1 VKPIVKWAGG
11 KSRLLGELLTR
22 VPGQVRTYA
31 EPFAGGAAL
40 FFALCEDAEA
50 GQRSFGRAVLAD
62 ENAELIACYRA
73 VKDDVDGVI
82 RELRQYRYD
91 RELFYATREQSTK
104 GMRDTARAA
113 RLLFLNR
120 TCFNGL
126 WRVNASGRFNVPF
139 GRYKNPRILD
149 EDGLRAASAALARA
163 ELVHGDFALAT
174 RALREGD
181 FVYFD
186 PPYQPV
192 SKTASFTTY
201 AAGGFGDEEQLRLVN
216 EMRRLRELGV
226 LVMLSNADTPETR
239 ALYADFPMYVV
250 YAARSINSDTSKRG
264 HTRELVVT
272 SWGMR
277 GIYELDSGTT
287 RRAAK

>member
-1 VKPIVKWAGG
+1 MKPIVKWAGG

-22 VPGQVRTYA
+22 VPGEVRTYA

-40 FFALCEDAEA
+40 FFGLAADAAE
-50 GQRSFGRAVLAD
+50 GRRVFERAVLAD

-73 VKDDVDGVI
+73 VRDDVLGVI
-82 RELRQYRYD
+82 RALRGYRYD
-91 RELFYATREQSTK
+91 RDLFYATRERSTD
-104 GMRDTARAA
+104 GMSDTERAA
-113 RLLFLNR
+113 RLIFLNR

-126 WRVNASGRFNVPF
+126 WRVNAAGRFNVPF
-139 GRYKNPRILD
+139 GRYKNPRIVD
-149 EDGLRAASAALARA
+149 EDGLHAASEALSRA
-163 ELVHGDFALAT
+163 ELVHGDFT
-174 RALREGD
+174 RATGALGEGD

-201 AAGGFGDEEQLRLVN
+201 AAGGFDDDDQRRLVT
-216 EMRRLRELGV
+216 EMRRLRERGV
-226 LVMLSNADTPETR
+226 LVMLSNADTPSTR

-264 HTRELVVT
+264 HARELVVT
-272 SWGMR
+272 SWGMK
-277 GIYELDSGTT
+277 GIYEIDSAPA